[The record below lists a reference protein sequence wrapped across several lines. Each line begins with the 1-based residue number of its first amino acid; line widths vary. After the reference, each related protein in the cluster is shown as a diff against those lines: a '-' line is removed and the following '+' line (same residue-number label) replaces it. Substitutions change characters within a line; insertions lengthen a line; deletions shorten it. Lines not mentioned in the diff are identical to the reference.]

1 MHATILKN
9 MSIAFDLDGTLV
21 DTAPDLVRVL
31 NTVIAPD
38 GLAPITVEEA
48 RAMIGF
54 GSMAMI
60 KQAYRDVH
68 EELSEAHATD
78 IQREFLDLYAADL
91 SQVSTA
97 YPGVVEVLAQLK
109 RAGARL
115 SVCTNK
121 PGAMARPLLQQLG
134 LSQFFDKIVGS
145 GDEVP
150 TKPAAEHIFAAVGHR
165 GGGHRGSGKIVM
177 VGDGAPDVFAARAAK
192 VPIILMSYG
201 YSPISVHTFGADA
214 VLRNFREL
222 PSALKE
228 LFNA

>member
-1 MHATILKN
+1 MHDSILKN
-9 MSIAFDLDGTLV
+9 MSITFDLDGTLV

-31 NTVIAPD
+31 NLVIAPD
-38 GLAPITVEEA
+38 GLAPVTVDDA
-48 RAMIGF
+48 RTLIGF

-60 KQAYRDVH
+60 KQAYQNANV
-68 EELSEAHATD
+68 ELSDPNAVC
-78 IQREFLDLYAADL
+78 IQREFLNLYAADL

-97 YPGVVEVLAQLK
+97 YPGVVEVLSQLK

-121 PGAMARPLLQQLG
+121 PGAMARPLLDQLG
-134 LSQFFDKIVGS
+134 LSQFFDNIVGS
-145 GDEVP
+145 GDNVP

-165 GGGHRGSGKIVM
+165 GSSKIVM

-214 VLRNFREL
+214 VLRSFREL
-222 PSALKE
+222 PFALKGIW
-228 LFNA
+228 AP

>member
-1 MHATILKN
+1 MHDSILKN
-9 MSIAFDLDGTLV
+9 MSITFDLDGTLV

-31 NTVIAPD
+31 NAVIAPD
-38 GLAPITVEEA
+38 GIAPVPVEDA
-48 RAMIGF
+48 RSLIGF

-60 KQAYRDVH
+60 KQAYRDAD
-68 EELSEAHATD
+68 EKLSDSHATEV
-78 IQREFLDLYAADL
+78 QRHFLDLYAEGL

-97 YPGVVEVLAQLK
+97 YPGVVDVLSQLK

-134 LSQFFDKIVGS
+134 LSQFFGRIVGS
-145 GDEVP
+145 GDNVA

-165 GGGHRGSGKIVM
+165 GSSKIVM

-192 VPIILMSYG
+192 VPVILMSYG

-214 VLRNFREL
+214 VLRSFREL

-228 LFNA
+228 FAH

>member
-38 GLAPITVEEA
+38 GLAPVAVENA
-48 RAMIGF
+48 RSLIGF

-60 KQAYRDVH
+60 KQAYLDAQ
-68 EELSEAHATD
+68 EKLSESHAT
-78 IQREFLDLYAADL
+78 ILQKQFLDLYADDL
-91 SQVSTA
+91 AQVSMA
-97 YPGVVEVLAQLK
+97 YPGVVEVLGQLK

-134 LSQFFDKIVGS
+134 LAQFFEKIVGS
-145 GDEVP
+145 GDNVP
-150 TKPAAEHIFAAVGHR
+150 TKPAAEHIFAAIGHR
-165 GGGHRGSGKIVM
+165 GGGHRGSSKIVM

-192 VPIILMSYG
+192 VPVILMSYG

-228 LFNA
+228 LFN

>member
-1 MHATILKN
+1 MHDSILKN
-9 MSIAFDLDGTLV
+9 MSITFDLDGTLV

-31 NTVIAPD
+31 NMVIAPD
-38 GLAPITVEEA
+38 GLAPVAVEA
-48 RAMIGF
+48 GRSLIGF

-60 KQAYRDVH
+60 KQAYRDADVLLGDTKAVH
-68 EELSEAHATD
+68 

-121 PGAMARPLLQQLG
+121 PGAMARPLLEQLG
-134 LSQFFDKIVGS
+134 LSQYFDKIVGS
-145 GDEVP
+145 DDNIP

-165 GGGHRGSGKIVM
+165 GGSRGSGKIVM

-192 VPIILMSYG
+192 VPIVLMSYG

-214 VLRNFREL
+214 VLRSFREL
-222 PSALKE
+222 PSALKK
-228 LFNA
+228 LFA

>member
-1 MHATILKN
+1 MHDSILKN
-9 MSIAFDLDGTLV
+9 MSITFDLDGTLV

-31 NTVIAPD
+31 NAVITPN
-38 GLAPITVEEA
+38 GLAPVAVDDA
-48 RAMIGF
+48 RSLIGF

-60 KQAYRDVH
+60 KQAYRDANVA
-68 EELSEAHATD
+68 LSEPKAIN
-78 IQREFLDLYAADL
+78 IQREFLNLYAEDL

-97 YPGVVEVLAQLK
+97 YPGVVEVLSQLK

-134 LSQFFDKIVGS
+134 LSQFFERIVGS
-145 GDEVP
+145 GDDVP

-165 GGGHRGSGKIVM
+165 GGEHRGSSKIVM

-192 VPIILMSYG
+192 VPVILMSYG

-222 PSALKE
+222 PSALNA
-228 LFNA
+228 LFI